1 MSSSTALALDAATLA
16 PYEAFFE
23 GERAQMERVA
33 RSAAELANEAAVS
46 TADGGDSPQLPR
58 SRIPEDCFGPTAN
71 FLACAFSWSVSY
83 TNELRRLQ
91 RDASSST
98 TSSPSSLLTS
108 ARLRMARPADVA
120 HIMGFI
126 RELAEF
132 EREPEAVVTDE
143 RIMLRDGFTA
153 GRQFQCVLCE
163 VPREL
168 HASII
173 AAAAAAATAAG
184 GSDAATTTAAAAAAA
199 QSSSIAATASS
210 SASSS
215 AAGVPSLP
223 GPSSEWVP
231 IAFGHVHST
240 YSTWEGRSMYIEDLY
255 VQPPFRRQGLS
266 GLFFACIARA
276 ADACGSARLQ
286 WSALD
291 WNTPAINAYTG
302 PAINAIHMKEWNIY
316 RLYRDGIR
324 RLSVLPV
331 GEEEGRRKKETS

>member
-1 MSSSTALALDAATLA
+1 MSTSAALDAETLA

-23 GERAQMERVA
+23 AERAQMERVA
-33 RSAAELANEAAVS
+33 RSAAELAAEVGSAEG
-46 TADGGDSPQLPR
+46 TTSPVPR
-58 SRIPEDCFGPTAN
+58 SRIPEDCFGPTSN

-91 RDASSST
+91 SGS
-98 TSSPSSLLTS
+98 SSPSSTPSLLAS
-108 ARLRMARPADVA
+108 ARLRMARPADVT

-163 VPREL
+163 IPKAL
-168 HASII
+168 HASILL
-173 AAAAAAATAAG
+173 AAG
-184 GSDAATTTAAAAAAA
+184 AGSGTA
-199 QSSSIAATASS
+199 SSATASAPAA
-210 SASSS
+210 SA

-276 ADACGSARLQ
+276 ADVCGSARLQ

-291 WNTPAINAYTG
+291 WNTPAITAYTG

-316 RLYRDGIR
+316 RLYRDGVR

-331 GEEEGRRKKETS
+331 EEEGWRRKKTGAES